1 MTPTSDNH
9 HAHSHHHHQVASTL
23 PKFLARLET
32 NSHGPNNNGSGGG
45 WDSALLSM
53 VETNPFKQLTH
64 LSLQFRPGND
74 SSIKLYLAG
83 RLNQM
88 LSKSKELSDALNE
101 TERKLEKEQSARK
114 AMATELASIHQVIVL
129 VCEFLNLLLLLL
141 LLLLLS

>member
-9 HAHSHHHHQVASTL
+9 PHHSHHHQAASTL

-88 LSKSKELSDALNE
+88 LSKSKELSDVLND
-101 TERKLEKEQSARK
+101 TERKLEKEQTARK
-114 AMATELASIHQVIVL
+114 AIATELASIHQVY
-129 VCEFLNLLLLLL
+129 
-141 LLLLLS
+141 